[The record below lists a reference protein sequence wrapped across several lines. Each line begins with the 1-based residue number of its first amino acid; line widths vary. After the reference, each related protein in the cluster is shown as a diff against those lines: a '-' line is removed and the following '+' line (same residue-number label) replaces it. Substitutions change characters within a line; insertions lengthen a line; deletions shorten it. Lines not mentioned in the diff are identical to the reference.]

1 MRETST
7 HKSRNQVLIIVVILS
22 SVTGNVILGH
32 GMRQTGTIISA
43 SPLDYVKAFANPW
56 TVAGVLILMLWMST
70 NLALLSRADLSFVL
84 PVTAIGN
91 VLVALA
97 AHFALGEEISLFRWL
112 GIMAITLGVVLAERT
127 PSRTTEIRPEEAS

>member
-43 SPLDYVKAFANPW
+43 SPLDYVKAFTNPW
-56 TVAGVLILMLWMST
+56 TVAGVLILMVWMST

-97 AHFALGEEISLFRWL
+97 AHFGLGEEISLFRWL
-112 GIMAITLGVVLAERT
+112 GIMAITFGVVLAEST
-127 PSRTTEIRPEEAS
+127 PSRTTEVRPEGTP

>member
-56 TVAGVLILMLWMST
+56 TVAGVLILLVWMST

-97 AHFALGEEISLFRWL
+97 AHFGLGEEISPLRWL
-112 GIMAITLGVVLAERT
+112 GIMAITFGVVLAERT
-127 PSRTTEIRPEEAS
+127 PSRTTEVRPEKAP

>member
-7 HKSRNQVLIIVVILS
+7 HKNRNQVLIIVVILS

-56 TVAGVLILMLWMST
+56 TVAGVLILMIWMST

-97 AHFALGEEISLFRWL
+97 AHFGLGEEISLLRWL
-112 GIMAITLGVVLAERT
+112 GILAITFGVVLAERT
-127 PSRTTEIRPEEAS
+127 PSRTTEIRPEEAP